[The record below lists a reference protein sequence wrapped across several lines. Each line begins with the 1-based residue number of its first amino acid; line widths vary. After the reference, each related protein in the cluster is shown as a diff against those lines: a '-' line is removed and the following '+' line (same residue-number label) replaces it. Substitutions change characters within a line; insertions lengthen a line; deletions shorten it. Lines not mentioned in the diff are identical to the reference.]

1 MRIGL
6 GADHAGQSLKL
17 DLAYHLAAAGH
28 EVVDYGSTTTEPVDY
43 PVYAVKLA
51 RAVAAAEVERGIFVC
66 GSGIGP
72 SVAANKIA
80 GVRAAV
86 VSDEWS
92 ARDAVEHV
100 DVNFL
105 TLGERVI
112 GAELAKSIVDAYLGA
127 EVLQDERHARRRGQ
141 IAALEEI
148 AREGFARHAS
158 EEESRSRGSGM
169 TTSDAGSSGALPSA
183 GPTRAQQPKA
193 RSERG

>member
-6 GADHAGQSLKL
+6 GGDHAGQSLKRE
-17 DLAYHLAAAGH
+17 LARHLSGTGH
-28 EVVDYGSTTTEPVDY
+28 EVVDHGATTTDPVDY
-43 PVYAVKLA
+43 PEYAVKLA
-51 RAVAAAEVERGIFVC
+51 RAVAAGTVERGIFVC

-92 ARDAVEHV
+92 ARDAVQHV

-112 GAELAKSIVDAYLGA
+112 GVELAKSIVDAYLGA

-141 IAALEEI
+141 IAALEG
-148 AREGFARHAS
+148 AHAS
-158 EEESRSRGSGM
+158 
-169 TTSDAGSSGALPSA
+169 AGAGAPGDEVA
-183 GPTRAQQPKA
+183 PKA